1 MILKLKSEGKK
12 IIAKSCPARAVVLL
26 NYCGLSDKY
35 LDYVAEQPTSLK
47 LDYYI
52 PGSNLKIIND
62 DILLKEE
69 PDYILLLAWH
79 LSDPIINKW
88 KKKGIKSKFIIPL
101 PEVKII

>member
-1 MILKLKSEGKK
+1 MEILKNIAYAGVGLATVTSEKVKETINDLVEKGMISDTEGKK

-52 PGSNLKIIND
+52 PGSNLKIIT
-62 DILLKEE
+62 
-69 PDYILLLAWH
+69 
-79 LSDPIINKW
+79 
-88 KKKGIKSKFIIPL
+88 
-101 PEVKII
+101 